1 MNPVQW
7 CGSPLT
13 CGPFPY
19 VAVVTDETGMVV
31 RGFPVRAKADGED
44 TVFEAIKE
52 LELSLIHI

>member
-52 LELSLIHI
+52 LERR